1 MTYKINKRT
10 IFVYP
15 GLRDAQNI
23 NICLTKLVLRFKN
36 FFSLWTLTRAVHYI
50 VIDTDSNMHQPFC
63 IEIYIV
69 T

>member
-36 FFSLWTLTRAVHYI
+36 FFSLRTLTRAVHYI
-50 VIDTDSNMHQPFC
+50 DIDTDSNMHQPFC